1 LQNPS
6 SSGEAIAERL
16 AKAISWITLGI
27 AVLCV
32 VPGLVMLI
40 RMPSAGGYV
49 AIIFGLVISGLV
61 WGFGRV
67 CFWVLTGRWR

>member
-1 LQNPS
+1 M
-6 SSGEAIAERL
+6 
-16 AKAISWITLGI
+16 
-27 AVLCV
+27 LCV

-49 AIIFGLVISGLV
+49 AITFGLAISGLV

>member
-1 LQNPS
+1 MS
-6 SSGEAIAERL
+6 RSAAEAIAKQL

-27 AVLCV
+27 AVSCL
-32 VPGLVMLI
+32 VPGLVMLVSKA
-40 RMPSAGGYV
+40 SADGYV
-49 AIIFGLVISGLV
+49 AIGFGLVISGLV

>member
-1 LQNPS
+1 MPPS
-6 SSGEAIAERL
+6 EGKAIAERL

-27 AVLCV
+27 AVLCL

-40 RMPSAGGYV
+40 RMSSAAGYV
-49 AIIFGLVISGLV
+49 VIALGLVISGLV

>member
-1 LQNPS
+1 M
-6 SSGEAIAERL
+6 AERL

-27 AVLCV
+27 AVLCL

-40 RMPSAGGYV
+40 SSPSASGFF
-49 AIIFGLVISGLV
+49 AIAFGLVVGGLV

>member
-1 LQNPS
+1 MMPPS
-6 SSGEAIAERL
+6 ASEAIAERL
-16 AKAISWITLGI
+16 ASAITWITLGI

-32 VPGLVMLI
+32 VPGIVMLI
-40 RMPSAGGYV
+40 RMPSLGGYV
-49 AIIFGLVISGLV
+49 AIAFGLVISGLV

>member
-1 LQNPS
+1 MPLS
-6 SSGEAIAERL
+6 EGEAIAERL

-27 AVLCV
+27 AVLCL

-40 RMPSAGGYV
+40 RMASAAGYV
-49 AIIFGLVISGLV
+49 AIALGLMISAFV